1 MVGEHHHHHHHHDHI
16 SSNDSEHELKDKNS
30 DEDEE
35 VVVPPCACC
44 SPDPAG
50 DLEQWHQRA
59 NAEEERKILYDD
71 PTTTLVSKES
81 ADHSVFGCGSSHGS
95 HEDLN
100 KVFTL
105 HNVIEDEEE
114 QCIENVEDVKAK
126 EEKHL
131 EEMERKKLGHMGLTT
146 AVAIALH
153 NFPEGLATFVAVLQD
168 PEIGAVLAVAI
179 AIHNIPEGLCV
190 ALPIY
195 YSTGDRMKA
204 FFWGSLSGMTEP
216 IGALFG
222 WLILAKFFSDAI
234 YGVMYG
240 AVAGMMVMIS
250 LKELLPTAYRYD
262 PHDVVVT
269 RSLIG
274 GMVVIALSL
283 VLFYI

>member
-1 MVGEHHHHHHHHDHI
+1 MGEHHHHHDHI

-59 NAEEERKILYDD
+59 KAEEERKILYDD

-126 EEKHL
+126 ED
-131 EEMERKKLGHMGLTT
+131 RAGAKL
-146 AVAIALH
+146 
-153 NFPEGLATFVAVLQD
+153 P
-168 PEIGAVLAVAI
+168 
-179 AIHNIPEGLCV
+179 
-190 ALPIY
+190 
-195 YSTGDRMKA
+195 
-204 FFWGSLSGMTEP
+204 
-216 IGALFG
+216 
-222 WLILAKFFSDAI
+222 
-234 YGVMYG
+234 
-240 AVAGMMVMIS
+240 
-250 LKELLPTAYRYD
+250 
-262 PHDVVVT
+262 
-269 RSLIG
+269 
-274 GMVVIALSL
+274 
-283 VLFYI
+283 